1 MRDLAGDR
9 DMALRAAMEEPT
21 ARAARRALERW
32 TTVQRLWA
40 AMDREGLT
48 DEGQQI
54 RFVCR
59 ALWPT
64 VSAEDVEALVA
75 RATTPGAHDSSRLHR
90 PRSPDQIVGAKA
102 AAMLRDYLRS
112 PVAASERQRV
122 ARADAVGGTSVT
134 DSRNRDHR

>member
-1 MRDLAGDR
+1 MRDRAGDR

-40 AMDREGLT
+40 AMDRLEIT

-64 VSAEDVEALVA
+64 MSASEVEALV
-75 RATTPGAHDSSRLHR
+75 SR
-90 PRSPDQIVGAKA
+90 
-102 AAMLRDYLRS
+102 
-112 PVAASERQRV
+112 AASTDALESWSLRRPSAPAEVLGPIGAALLRGYMQ
-122 ARADAVGGTSVT
+122 APRAEP
-134 DSRNRDHR
+134 